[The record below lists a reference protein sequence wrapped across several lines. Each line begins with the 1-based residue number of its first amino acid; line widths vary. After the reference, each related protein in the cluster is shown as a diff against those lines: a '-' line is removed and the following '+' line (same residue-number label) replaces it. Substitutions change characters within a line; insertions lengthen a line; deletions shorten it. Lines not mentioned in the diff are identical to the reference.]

1 MKKSYTLRMFAAA
14 ALSFFAA
21 ATASAQGIVSTEAP
35 LPAIYITTDD
45 PNPEINREEYIGAKY
60 YLKANGTEGVEDI
73 ASEEAPLPLQ
83 LRGRGNWTWVGY
95 DKKPYR
101 LLLDAP
107 APMAGLKSSDYFGL
121 HAHADDNLGFMRNT
135 LGFELA
141 RRLGIDWTPSH
152 SPVELY
158 LNGEYRGLYFCTEL
172 VRVDPDR
179 VDVYKQADND
189 NSDLTGG
196 WLVEIDN
203 YNDDPHITFKSGSGN
218 NVTISHKT
226 PLSLSDEQAAWLKN
240 QMETIDRG
248 VYAADKSVAEWA
260 DLVDLDRLARFYIVH
275 ELMDNYE
282 AFHGSCFLHRDRGE
296 DRKWM
301 FGPVWDFGS
310 SFFRGSGKFI
320 WQDAGYSLVW
330 IEEMYKFPD
339 FLNKVKEVWS
349 DFCDNGYDGLDEF
362 IASQAERI
370 KAGAARDFER
380 WPEYGNADMDACV
393 RKMTYM
399 LGNKTRWLGQQWGK
413 IPASAPENV
422 ELFLRGTF
430 NNWGTDQMLMPQDDG
445 TYTLEIPSL
454 MDQVKIASADWS
466 TAVFG
471 GNGVT
476 LLKAGVPYQMV
487 SGSGGH
493 NISVYGEI
501 TDAKLTFDPVEQ
513 TLLVEGTQHEPVVEE
528 VHVYFRGDMNSWK
541 TDMEFAK
548 RDDGI
553 YALDIDNLTGKF
565 KIADAKFLDIN
576 LGGDNVTP
584 VEPGVPYKLLK
595 SGKNISLSRDVARA
609 RMEVDLDGKTL
620 LLTDLDTSGI
630 EEVSADRTPVR
641 IFTLQGFE
649 LPAGTAPAPGIYIV
663 LDKSGKASKHFIR

>member
-1 MKKSYTLRMFAAA
+1 MKKSYTLCMFAAA
-14 ALSFFAA
+14 VLSFLAA
-21 ATASAQGIVSTEAP
+21 FTATAQTGAP

-45 PNPEINREEYIGAKY
+45 PDADITREEYIGAKY
-60 YLKANGTEGVEDI
+60 YLKSNGTEGVEDI
-73 ASEEAPLPLQ
+73 ASETAPLPLQ

-101 LLLDAP
+101 LLLDQP
-107 APMAGLKSSDYFGL
+107 VSMAGLKTSDYFGL

-141 RRLGIDWTPSH
+141 RRMGIDWTPSH
-152 SPVELY
+152 APVELY

-179 VDVYKQADND
+179 VNVYQQADND
-189 NSDLTGG
+189 NTDLTGG

-203 YNDDPHITFKSGSGN
+203 YDDDPHIKFISKSGGS
-218 NVTISHKT
+218 VTISHKT
-226 PLSLSDEQAAWLKN
+226 PLSLSTEQAAWLKN
-240 QMETIDRG
+240 QMETIDRAI
-248 VYAADKSVAEWA
+248 YATDKSTAQWA

-296 DRKWM
+296 DQKWM

-310 SFFRGSGKFI
+310 SFMRGSGKFI

-362 IASQAERI
+362 IAVQAERI

-380 WPEYGNADMDACV
+380 WPGYGNEDIDACV
-393 RKMTYM
+393 RKITYM

-413 IPASAPENV
+413 IPDAAPENV

-430 NNWGTDQMLMPQDDG
+430 NTWGTDQMLMPQDDG
-445 TYTLEIPSL
+445 TYTLEIASL
-454 MDQVKIASADWS
+454 RDQIKIASADWS

-513 TLLVEGTQHEPVVEE
+513 TLLVEGTQHEPVQEE
-528 VHVYFRGDMNSWK
+528 VHVYFRGDMNTWK
-541 TDMEFAK
+541 TDMEFTQ
-548 RDDGI
+548 REDGI
-553 YALDIDNLTGKF
+553 YTIDIDNLTGAF

-576 LGGDNVTP
+576 YGGDNVTP
-584 VEPGVPYKLLK
+584 VEPGVPYTLIK
-595 SGKNISLSRDVARA
+595 SGKNMTLSRDVAHA
-609 RMEVDLDGKTL
+609 RMEVDLKAKKL
-620 LLTDLDTSGI
+620 LLTDLDISGI
-630 EEVSADRTPVR
+630 EDVCADRTPVR
-641 IFTLQGFE
+641 IYTLQGLA
-649 LPAGTAPAPGIYIV
+649 LPAGTVPAPGIYILV
-663 LDKSGKASKHFIR
+663 DRSGKATKHIIR